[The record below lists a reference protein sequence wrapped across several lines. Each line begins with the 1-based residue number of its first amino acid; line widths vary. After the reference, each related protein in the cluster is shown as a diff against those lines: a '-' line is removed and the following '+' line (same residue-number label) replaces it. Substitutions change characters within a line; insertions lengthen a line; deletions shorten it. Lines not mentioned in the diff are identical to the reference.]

1 MRCEPTSSHPFVS
14 EPVTLTKKNLGFWIG
29 LALWIDPPLL
39 PLLVLIVFSIR
50 DLHWQGPPATV
61 AHHATAEA
69 PAKLSERSANG
80 IGSAHERH
88 SKRNVPSTRRQSSPL
103 LEEISFIQPWQ
114 NAK

>member
-50 DLHWQGPPATV
+50 DVPWKGPTAID
-61 AHHATAEA
+61 ARGATAEA
-69 PAKLSERSANG
+69 PAKLSEKLSNG
-80 IGSAHERH
+80 DRVSG
-88 SKRNVPSTRRQSSPL
+88 
-103 LEEISFIQPWQ
+103 
-114 NAK
+114 